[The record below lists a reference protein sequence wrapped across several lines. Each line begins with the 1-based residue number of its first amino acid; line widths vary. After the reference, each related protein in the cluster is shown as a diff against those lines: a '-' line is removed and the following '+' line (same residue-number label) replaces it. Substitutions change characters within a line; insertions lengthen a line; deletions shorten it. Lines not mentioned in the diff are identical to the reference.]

1 MCGEG
6 AEMVEVKKW
15 LIVGALVLLAGYFDL
30 LPFKSMDAGDLL
42 VVETLLIQEEAGE
55 VHLYAQ
61 DLEGTG
67 TDVGAAADNMAEN
80 APGQL
85 FLRQTKRLIFCG
97 DTQQDLLG
105 LPEELPMGAVV
116 YADPREAQELLE
128 QMETLEAMLEARE
141 KRSEDV
147 PTLAQLQNRYL
158 TEQKENQNENT

>member
-1 MCGEG
+1 
-6 AEMVEVKKW
+6 MVEVKKW
-15 LIVGALVLLAGYFDL
+15 LIAGTLVLLAGYFDL

-42 VVETLLIQEEAGE
+42 VVETLLIEDDAGE
-55 VHLYAQ
+55 VHLYAM
-61 DLEGTG
+61 DLEGIG
-67 TDVGAAADNMAEN
+67 TNVGAAADHMAEN

-116 YADPREAQELLE
+116 YADPRKAEELLT
-128 QMETLEAMLEARE
+128 QLETLEAVLEARE
-141 KRSEDV
+141 KRAEDV

-158 TEQKENQNENT
+158 AEQKENQNEET

>member
-1 MCGEG
+1 
-6 AEMVEVKKW
+6 MVEVKKW
-15 LIVGALVLLAGYFDL
+15 LIAGALVLLAGYFDL
-30 LPFKSMDAGDLL
+30 LPFKSTDAGDLL
-42 VVETLLIQEEAGE
+42 VVETLLIEDDAGE
-55 VHLYAQ
+55 VHLYAM
-61 DLEGTG
+61 DLEDTG
-67 TDVGAAADNMAEN
+67 TDVGVAADHMAEN

-97 DTQQDLLG
+97 DTKPDLLG